1 MYNKIKSRVEKISVK
16 GKIKLAI
23 KCLIVAL
30 TIVSTIGTMAIVYL
44 KSNIKSYSTVETV
57 NSAIMDCRINL
68 NNIARL
74 LREIVIEGV
83 NTKDNISTDTLE
95 ELKKHNESHLAV
107 IENCEYVRKE
117 SVEAY
122 QTAIQAWYEIGN
134 RILKAVEDGRIEE
147 AARII
152 QEECNVK
159 LEELIT
165 YVEVVSSEIGEEMIR
180 INKLSRIIYYLG
192 IINNAIVLVLSV
204 LFGIFLSRRLMEDIS
219 TPIEEIQKATKK
231 MEDGY
236 LSIDLDFHSH
246 DEMGELADNLR
257 QAASNL
263 DGYIRDVSRAMA
275 SFSIGHFDVQPE
287 MVWTGDFKKIHD
299 SIADFEVNMSKIVNN
314 IYGVSEQVEQLAAQ
328 VSESAGNLAEGAT
341 EQASIIEE
349 LAASIESVSS
359 EISINAKNAGEI
371 SKEVEEVSKDI
382 MGSNVK
388 MQEMVNSMQEIN
400 NSSAKISTMIAAIND
415 IASQTNLLAL
425 NASIEAARA
434 GEAGRGFAVVA
445 DQVSLLAAQ
454 SAEAAKESRFLIEAS
469 VNAVAKGMVIA
480 DETARKLEGAAK
492 NSEIITQEVSNV
504 SQTLEQQAQAFEQI
518 NTGVENISS
527 VCMNNA
533 ATSQECASVSEE
545 MNIQANNLEKLLKS
559 FRTLEVK

>member
-23 KCLIVAL
+23 NCLIVAL
-30 TIVSTIGTMAIVYL
+30 TIVSTIGTMAMVYL

-107 IENCEYVRKE
+107 IENSEYVRKE

-165 YVEVVSSEIGEEMIR
+165 HVEVVSSEIGEEMIR

-246 DEMGELADNLR
+246 DEMGELAHNLR

-263 DGYIRDVSRAMA
+263 DGYIRDISRAMA
-275 SFSIGHFDVQPE
+275 SFSVGHFDVQPE

-341 EQASIIEE
+341 EQASVIEE
-349 LAASIESVSS
+349 LAASIESVSD
-359 EISINAKNAGEI
+359 EISINAKNAGDI

-382 MGSNVK
+382 MGSNMK
-388 MQEMVNSMQEIN
+388 MQKMVESMQEIN
-400 NSSAKISTMIAAIND
+400 DSSAKISTMIAAIND

-434 GEAGRGFAVVA
+434 GEAGKGFAVVA

-480 DETARKLEGAAK
+480 DETARKLEEAAK

-504 SQTLEQQAQAFEQI
+504 AQTLEQQAQAFEQI

-545 MNIQANNLEKLLKS
+545 MNMQANNLEKLLKS

>member
-23 KCLIVAL
+23 NCLIVAL
-30 TIVSTIGTMAIVYL
+30 TIVSIIGTMAIVYL

-122 QTAIQAWYEIGN
+122 QTSIQAWYEIGN
-134 RILKAVEDGRIEE
+134 RILEAVEDGRIEE
-147 AARII
+147 ATRII

-165 YVEVVSSEIGEEMIR
+165 HVEVVSGEIGEEMIR

-246 DEMGELADNLR
+246 DEMGELAHNLR

-263 DGYIRDVSRAMA
+263 DGYIRDISRAMA
-275 SFSIGHFDVQPE
+275 SFSVGHFDVQPE
-287 MVWTGDFKKIHD
+287 MVWTGDFKKIYD
-299 SIADFEVNMSKIVNN
+299 SIADFEVNMSKMVNN

-341 EQASIIEE
+341 EQASVIEE
-349 LAASIESVSS
+349 LAASIESVSD
-359 EISINAKNAGEI
+359 EISINAKNAGDI

-382 MGSNVK
+382 MGSNMK
-388 MQEMVNSMQEIN
+388 MQKMVESMQEIN
-400 NSSAKISTMIAAIND
+400 DSSAKISTMIAAIND

-434 GEAGRGFAVVA
+434 GEAGKGFAVVA

-480 DETARKLEGAAK
+480 DETARKLEEAAK

-504 SQTLEQQAQAFEQI
+504 AQTLEQQAQAFEQI

-545 MNIQANNLEKLLKS
+545 MNMQANNLEKLLKS

>member
-23 KCLIVAL
+23 NCLIVAL
-30 TIVSTIGTMAIVYL
+30 TIVSIIGTMAIVYL

-122 QTAIQAWYEIGN
+122 QTSIQAWYEIGN
-134 RILKAVEDGRIEE
+134 RILEAVEDGRIEE

-165 YVEVVSSEIGEEMIR
+165 HVEVVSSEIGEEMIR

-246 DEMGELADNLR
+246 DEMGELAHNLR

-263 DGYIRDVSRAMA
+263 DGYIRDISRAMA
-275 SFSIGHFDVQPE
+275 SFSVGHFDVQPE

-341 EQASIIEE
+341 EQASVIEE
-349 LAASIESVSS
+349 LAASIESVSD
-359 EISINAKNAGEI
+359 EISINAKNAGDI

-382 MGSNVK
+382 MGSNMK
-388 MQEMVNSMQEIN
+388 MQKMVESMQEIN
-400 NSSAKISTMIAAIND
+400 DSSAKISTMIAAIND

-434 GEAGRGFAVVA
+434 GEAGKGFAVVA

-480 DETARKLEGAAK
+480 DETARKLEEAAK

-504 SQTLEQQAQAFEQI
+504 AQTLEQQAQAFEQI

-545 MNIQANNLEKLLKS
+545 MNMQANNLEKLLKS

>member
-23 KCLIVAL
+23 NCLIVAL
-30 TIVSTIGTMAIVYL
+30 TIVSTIGTIAMVYL

-74 LREIVIEGV
+74 LREIVIEGA

-165 YVEVVSSEIGEEMIR
+165 HVEVVSSEIGEEMIR

-192 IINNAIVLVLSV
+192 IINNVIVLVLSV

-219 TPIEEIQKATKK
+219 TPIEEIQKAAKK

-236 LSIDLDFHSH
+236 LTIDLDFHSY
-246 DEMGELADNLR
+246 DEMGALAHNLR
-257 QAASNL
+257 HAASNL
-263 DGYIRDVSRAMA
+263 NGYIQDVSRAMA
-275 SFSIGHFDVQPE
+275 AFSKGHFDVQPE
-287 MVWTGDFKKIHD
+287 IEWKGDFRKIYEAV
-299 SIADFEVNMSKIVNN
+299 ADFEINMSKTVTN
-314 IYGVSEQVEQLAAQ
+314 IYTVSEQVEQLANQ
-328 VSESAGNLAEGAT
+328 VAESAGNLSQGAT
-341 EQASIIEE
+341 EQASVIEE

-382 MGSNVK
+382 MGSNAK

-454 SAEAAKESRFLIEAS
+454 SAEAAKESRILIEAS
-469 VNAVAKGMVIA
+469 VEAVAKGMVIA
-480 DETARKLEGAAK
+480 DETAKKLEEAVK
-492 NSEIITQEVSNV
+492 SSEIITQEVNNV
-504 SQTLEQQAQAFEQI
+504 AYTLEQQAQAFEQI
-518 NTGVENISS
+518 NSGVENISG

-545 MNIQANNLEKLLKS
+545 MSTQANNLENMLRA
-559 FRTLEVK
+559 FRVLEVK